1 MVWIESAD
9 PDIDAYAV
17 AHTTPEPAWFATLA
31 EETRAATS
39 APGMMVGTL
48 EGRFLS
54 ALVAMLR
61 PRSVLEIGTFTG
73 YSALSMAETMP
84 PDGRIVTCD
93 ISEDHVAIARKH
105 IDASPYADRIE
116 IRVGPAIDTIAT
128 LPGPFDLVFIDA
140 DKAGYLAYYEAT
152 LPKLAPGGVIAV
164 DNVLWS
170 GRLLGPAEDDDAD
183 TRAIREFNDRLVAD
197 ERVDVVMLTVR
208 DGVSLVRH
216 RRAAPAG

>member
-1 MVWIESAD
+1 MSTIEIVD
-9 PDIDAYAV
+9 PRVEQYA
-17 AHTTPEPAWFATLA
+17 AEHTTPEPPWFAALA
-31 EETRAATS
+31 EETRASTS

-48 EGRFLS
+48 EGRFLT

-73 YSALSMAETMP
+73 YSALSMAEALP
-84 PDGRIVTCD
+84 PGGRIVTCD
-93 ISEDHVAIARKH
+93 ISEEHAAIARKH
-105 IDASPYADRIE
+105 IGAGPYADRIE
-116 IRVGPAIDTIAT
+116 IRVGPAIDTIAD

-140 DKAGYLAYYEAT
+140 DKTGYLAYYEAT
-152 LPKLAPGGVIAV
+152 LPKLSPDGVIAV

-170 GRLLGPAEDDDAD
+170 GRPLDSGETDAD
-183 TRAIREFNDRLVAD
+183 TVAIREFNDRLAAD
-197 ERVDVVMLTVR
+197 DRVEVVMLTVR

>member
-1 MVWIESAD
+1 MSTIEIVD
-9 PDIDAYAV
+9 PRVEQYAV
-17 AHTTPEPAWFATLA
+17 EHTTPEPPWFAALA
-31 EETRAATS
+31 EETRASTS

-48 EGRFLS
+48 EGRFLT

-73 YSALSMAETMP
+73 YSALSMAEALP
-84 PDGRIVTCD
+84 PGGRIVTCD
-93 ISEDHVAIARKH
+93 ISEEHAAIARKH
-105 IDASPYADRIE
+105 IAAGPYADRIE
-116 IRVGPAIDTIAT
+116 IRVGPAIDTVAD

-140 DKAGYLAYYEAT
+140 DKTGYLAYYEAT
-152 LPKLAPGGVIAV
+152 LAKLSPDGVIAV

-170 GRLLGPAEDDDAD
+170 GRPLDSGETDAD
-183 TRAIREFNDRLVAD
+183 TVAIREFNDRLAAD
-197 ERVDVVMLTVR
+197 DRVEVVMLTVR